1 LIQIDRRTFAIILVV
16 VGGIAIAVGASNVFK
31 HQESVEFQDF
41 NVDRMQVRV
50 GEPITVTFELKNKG
64 YAAASGISISAT
76 FSVDPTFFKIDNSG
90 LQNITQLSAGSTSGP
105 QKLVITGLDTGIQSG
120 IKEYCTVSVNVGQNV
135 SDFESFRIV
144 LDK

>member
-1 LIQIDRRTFAIILVV
+1 MIQIDSRTFAIILVV

-120 IKEYCTVSVNVGQNV
+120 IKEYCTVSVNVGQDV

>member
-1 LIQIDRRTFAIILVV
+1 MIQIDRRTFAIILVV

>member
-1 LIQIDRRTFAIILVV
+1 MPKTCDQAQDLRQAK
-16 VGGIAIAVGASNVFK
+16 VFK

-120 IKEYCTVSVNVGQNV
+120 IKEYCTVSVNVGQDV